1 MKKLYNKNY
10 KKIGILGGTFD
21 PPHLGHLHISK
32 SAIKKLQLKKV
43 IWIIT
48 KQNPLKKK
56 PYLSIRDR
64 LKLSKNITRKE
75 KKIYVNYLG
84 NNVKSKNTFSMLTY
98 FFNKNK
104 KNKLYFLMGSDS
116 LIKFHKWKNW
126 KKIPQLAKI
135 VVFTRQNYSIKALNS
150 IAAKKLKKN
159 DWIYIKSKKI
169 NISSSIIRKF

>member
-1 MKKLYNKNY
+1 
-10 KKIGILGGTFD
+10 
-21 PPHLGHLHISK
+21 
-32 SAIKKLQLKKV
+32 
-43 IWIIT
+43 
-48 KQNPLKKK
+48 
-56 PYLSIRDR
+56 
-64 LKLSKNITRKE
+64 
-75 KKIYVNYLG
+75 
-84 NNVKSKNTFSMLTY
+84 MLTY